1 MLNKIAS
8 LCYAAGD
15 FIGGL
20 SSRAIRETNQRAM
33 NALSRLD
40 EKADEYIKRRE
51 EQAKNYDPSLP
62 LFAPDQWR
70 SVFYMPQGFR
80 VNKTE
85 SQSSDH
91 WQGGP
96 PRHQGAKCPHCKKPL
111 LLFWDIDCRDER
123 FKGQQEEL
131 FKGINRLPL
140 YYCPQRPEP
149 TTYQIVSNDRIRMF
163 TPELLGW
170 EESPFGDYPTEFS
183 RQKIELESIPD
194 EIFKLTLI
202 ANCISAS
209 LLSPTER
216 AKLREYLGNDDDDDD
231 DEEEEE
237 EEDENYGLEPRFSQ
251 FGAIPLMGGEHRS
264 HACPNPECETH
275 RMKSPYVDN
284 SRDVEMKQLAIIR
297 EDSGLEMEWNYATI
311 TFYICWRCL
320 SVLGEYRSS

>member
-33 NALSRLD
+33 DVLSRLD
-40 EKADEYIKRRE
+40 EKADEYVKRRE
-51 EQAKNYDPSLP
+51 EQERNRDHSLP

-123 FKGQQEEL
+123 FQGQEEEL
-131 FKGINRLPL
+131 FKGIDRLPL
-140 YYCPQRPEP
+140 YYCCERPEQ
-149 TTYQIVSNDRIRMF
+149 TTYQVLSNDRIRTF
-163 TPELLGW
+163 TPDLQGW
-170 EESPFGDYPTEFS
+170 EESRFEEYPTEFS
-183 RQKIELESIPD
+183 RQKIELESIPH
-194 EIFKLTLI
+194 EIFNLILI

-209 LLSPTER
+209 LLSTTET
-216 AKLREYLGNDDDDDD
+216 AKVQEYLGND
-231 DEEEEE
+231 
-237 EEDENYGLEPRFSQ
+237 ENHGLEPRFSQ
-251 FGAIPLMGGEHRS
+251 FGAIPLIGGKHRS

-275 RMKSPYVDN
+275 RMKSPSITSSCDI
-284 SRDVEMKQLAIIR
+284 EMKQLAIIR

-311 TFYICWRCL
+311 TFYICWKCL
-320 SVLGEYRSS
+320 SVLGESR

>member
-33 NALSRLD
+33 DVLSQLD
-40 EKADEYIKRRE
+40 EKADEYVKRRE
-51 EQAKNYDPSLP
+51 EQAKKYDSSLP

-80 VNKTE
+80 VRKAK

-96 PRHQGAKCPHCKKPL
+96 SRHQGAKCPHCKKPL
-111 LLFWDIDCRDER
+111 LLFWDINCRDER
-123 FKGQQEEL
+123 FQGQEEEL
-131 FKGINRLPL
+131 FKGIDRLPL
-140 YYCPQRPEP
+140 YYCPERPEP
-149 TTYQIVSNDRIRMF
+149 TTYQIVSNDQIRMF
-163 TPELLGW
+163 TPDLLGW
-170 EESPFGDYPTEFS
+170 EETPFQAFPTEFS
-183 RQKIELESIPD
+183 RQKIELESIPH
-194 EIFKLTLI
+194 EIFNLILI

-216 AKLREYLGNDDDDDD
+216 VKLREYLGND
-231 DEEEEE
+231 ECH
-237 EEDENYGLEPRFSQ
+237 GPEPRFSQ
-251 FGAIPLMGGEHRS
+251 FGAIPLIGGNHRS
-264 HACPNPECETH
+264 HSCPNPECETH
-275 RMKSPYVDN
+275 RMKSPYIDN

-297 EDSGLEMEWNYATI
+297 EDSGLEMEWNYASV
-311 TFYICWRCL
+311 TFYICWKCL
-320 SVLGEYRSS
+320 SVRGEYR